1 MLLVELAAYLIRFL
15 VTLFFSS
22 CLFQNMGP
30 LYFFSIQLVK
40 SDSVAGLLQ
49 TCRSSSPVW
58 LLPKK
63 EENSIASL
71 EKLEIHLCWEGLSE
85 SEVGGSYKG
94 QGGL

>member
-1 MLLVELAAYLIRFL
+1 MSVSKYDTNAIEG
-15 VTLFFSS
+15 S
-22 CLFQNMGP
+22 QGP